1 MLSYTRNLTMNR
13 RRLLLRI
20 LNGSRNVGFSD
31 FVNLIE
37 GFGFR
42 LSRVQGSH
50 HIFVHSDVHELVNVQ
65 NVGGQA
71 KPYQVRQVLKL
82 IERYHLRLSDDVD
95 EEPEGVP

>member
-1 MLSYTRNLTMNR
+1 MNR

-20 LNGSRNVGFSD
+20 LNGSRNVAFSD

-42 LSRVQGSH
+42 LSRARGSH
-50 HIFVHSDVHELVNVQ
+50 HIYVHPDVRELVNLQ
-65 NVGGQA
+65 DVGGQV

-82 IERYHLRLSDDVD
+82 VERYHLRLVDDTED
-95 EEPEGVP
+95 DSKGSP